1 MSMGIVIKGLNAKY
15 FGRELDFYHEF
26 IP

>member
-1 MSMGIVIKGLNAKY
+1 MSIGIVIKGMNAKY